1 MLSIPYSRYLVYPI
15 PWYSF
20 LIVLGAA
27 LAVIL
32 ASREERRVGLPKDT
46 IIDLT
51 LRLLPIGILG
61 ARLYYVIFSFD
72 QFRSDLLSIFRI
84 WEGGLA
90 IYGGVIAGIITILVF
105 ARRRRL
111 SPLLLCDVIAPGLV
125 LAQALGRWGNYF
137 NMEAYGL
144 PVLQPALC
152 FFPLAV
158 QIPENGVY
166 VWHMATFFYESVWD
180 FSIFVFLMCAR
191 HRFLRRQGNVF
202 CFYAFLYAAG
212 RFVIEDLRMDSLYA
226 SSSVRVSQLLSALVC
241 LGLFLRYFLLLRRS
255 PGFRKP
261 LHLPVAACAFVCSAF
276 QLLYALFPTVLASS
290 SLSVRLLL
298 LAGSSILLIISLF
311 LVHSQEVS
319 NADDKA

>member
-1 MLSIPYSRYLVYPI
+1 MLSIPYSRYIVYPI

-72 QFRSDLLSIFRI
+72 QFRSDLFSIFRI

-111 SPLLLCDVIAPGLV
+111 SPP
-125 LAQALGRWGNYF
+125 
-137 NMEAYGL
+137 
-144 PVLQPALC
+144 PAL
-152 FFPLAV
+152 
-158 QIPENGVY
+158 
-166 VWHMATFFYESVWD
+166 
-180 FSIFVFLMCAR
+180 
-191 HRFLRRQGNVF
+191 
-202 CFYAFLYAAG
+202 
-212 RFVIEDLRMDSLYA
+212 
-226 SSSVRVSQLLSALVC
+226 
-241 LGLFLRYFLLLRRS
+241 
-255 PGFRKP
+255 
-261 LHLPVAACAFVCSAF
+261 
-276 QLLYALFPTVLASS
+276 
-290 SLSVRLLL
+290 
-298 LAGSSILLIISLF
+298 
-311 LVHSQEVS
+311 
-319 NADDKA
+319 